1 MVLFY
6 KEIKKGNRIMNKENK
21 NSKSK
26 IAANNRYVENTY
38 DRFTFRVKRNESPTK
53 SEIKNSAKN
62 ENMSV
67 NSFIIAAVLDRI
79 NGCASLDIKDLSAY
93 ARSAGMTEEEYI
105 KAAVTEKMK
114 RQDQEYTEDVTR
126 EKINEYS

>member
-1 MVLFY
+1 
-6 KEIKKGNRIMNKENK
+6 MNKENK

-67 NSFIIAAVLDRI
+67 NSFIIAAVLHRI
-79 NGCASLDIKDLSAY
+79 HGFASLDIKDLSAY

-105 KAAVTEKMK
+105 KTAVTEKMK

>member
-1 MVLFY
+1 
-6 KEIKKGNRIMNKENK
+6 MNKENK

-67 NSFIIAAVLDRI
+67 NSFIIALFTKPSKAIYFNHLSNNFTKLYNI
-79 NGCASLDIKDLSAY
+79 FIK
-93 ARSAGMTEEEYI
+93 
-105 KAAVTEKMK
+105 
-114 RQDQEYTEDVTR
+114 
-126 EKINEYS
+126 

>member
-1 MVLFY
+1 
-6 KEIKKGNRIMNKENK
+6 MNKENK

-38 DRFTFRVKRNESPTK
+38 DRFTFRVRRNESPTK
-53 SEIKNSAKN
+53 KEIKESAKT

-67 NSFIIAAVLDRI
+67 NSWIISAVLDRMKGNFNI
-79 NGCASLDIKDLSAY
+79 DIPDLAAY

>member
-1 MVLFY
+1 MVFFY

-53 SEIKNSAKN
+53 SEIENSAKN

-67 NSFIIAAVLDRI
+67 NSFIVASVLDRI
-79 NGCASLDIKDLSAY
+79 NGFASLDIKDLSAY

-126 EKINEYS
+126 EQINEYS

>member
-1 MVLFY
+1 
-6 KEIKKGNRIMNKENK
+6 MNKENK

-38 DRFTFRVKRNESPTK
+38 DRFTFRVRRKESPTK
-53 SEIKNSAKN
+53 KEIEESAKN

-67 NSFIIAAVLDRI
+67 NSWIISAVLDRMKGNFNI
-79 NGCASLDIKDLSAY
+79 DIPDIAAY

-105 KAAVTEKMK
+105 KSAVMEKMQ
-114 RQDQEYTEDVTR
+114 RQDEEYQEEITR
-126 EKINEYS
+126 ESYNE

>member
-1 MVLFY
+1 
-6 KEIKKGNRIMNKENK
+6 MNKENK

-79 NGCASLDIKDLSAY
+79 NGCASLDIKDRSAD

>member
-1 MVLFY
+1 
-6 KEIKKGNRIMNKENK
+6 MNKENK

-38 DRFTFRVKRNESPTK
+38 DRFTFRVKRKESPTK

-79 NGCASLDIKDLSAY
+79 NGCASLDIKYLSAY

-105 KAAVTEKMK
+105 KTAVTEKMK

-126 EKINEYS
+126 EQINEYS